1 MRAATTSLISGERW
15 WTEAKTFLYATN
27 TRLATFVPLVTSG
40 RQSNHGREIPA
51 IQFSWRL
58 KWKI

>member
-27 TRLATFVPLVTSG
+27 TRLATFVSLV
-40 RQSNHGREIPA
+40 RQGASRATVREILA
-51 IQFSWRL
+51 IQPPWRL

>member
-27 TRLATFVPLVTSG
+27 TSLATFVPLVRQGAG
-40 RQSNHGREIPA
+40 RTTVGKFSLSSLHGG
-51 IQFSWRL
+51 
-58 KWKI
+58 